1 MNDKISKFRKLK
13 HHICNN
19 DDIDSIIFSLSN
31 NKDLDFINDIKRS
44 VFSLLNPNGVF
55 FAFYVTSSLDKD
67 INQTNIQKSASFI
80 PFIHDDPNYK
90 SFHPNEKKNNE
101 KNKIERAKCCIL
113 SYVKS

>member
-1 MNDKISKFRKLK
+1 MNDEISKFRKLK

-19 DDIDSIIFSLSN
+19 DDIDSIIF
-31 NKDLDFINDIKRS
+31 KDLDFINDIERS
-44 VFSLLNPNGVF
+44 VFSLLNPNCVF
-55 FAFYVTSSLDKD
+55 FAFYITASLDKD
-67 INQTNIQKSASFI
+67 INQTNIQKSASYI

-90 SFHPNEKKNNE
+90 SFHPNE